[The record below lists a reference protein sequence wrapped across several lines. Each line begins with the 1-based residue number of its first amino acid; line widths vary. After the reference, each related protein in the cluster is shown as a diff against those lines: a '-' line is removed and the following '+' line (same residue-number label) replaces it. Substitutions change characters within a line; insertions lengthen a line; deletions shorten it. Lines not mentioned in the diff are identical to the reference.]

1 MLRPARPQ
9 DAPQIAALWQ
19 AGCNRPWLDPPE
31 EGEIAQAIDN
41 GLAFLWQP
49 HAEPLGFACLFR
61 WVPLNYSLRAMAV
74 TAPGQGR
81 LLLDAVLAHVFATVG
96 AHRLGLDVTS
106 DNTRAIALY
115 RAAGFAQEGTV
126 RECWQ
131 REDGGFVDCH
141 LFGLLRR
148 EWQALAQS
156 GPAA

>member
-9 DAPQIAALWQ
+9 DAPRIAALWQ
-19 AGCNRPWLDPPE
+19 AGRNSLWLDPPE
-31 EGEIAQAIDN
+31 EGEIAQAIKE

-49 HAEPLGFACLFR
+49 GEEPLGFACLFR
-61 WVPLNYSLRAMAV
+61 WVPLNYSLRAMSV

-81 LLLDAVLAHVFATVG
+81 PLLEAILAHVFATLG

-106 DNTRAIALY
+106 DNARAIALY
-115 RAAGFAQEGTV
+115 RAAGFLQEGTV

-131 REDGGFVDCH
+131 REGGSFVDCH
-141 LFGLLRR
+141 LFGLLKR
-148 EWQALAQS
+148 EWQALAQA